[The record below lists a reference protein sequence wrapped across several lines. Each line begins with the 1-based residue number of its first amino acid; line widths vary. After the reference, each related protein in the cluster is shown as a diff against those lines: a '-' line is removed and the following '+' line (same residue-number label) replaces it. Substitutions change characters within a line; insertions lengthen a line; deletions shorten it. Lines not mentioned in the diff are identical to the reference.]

1 VIENTNDGFG
11 TARAFKE
18 NKISFRRGPMSH
30 KCQNCSN
37 AGKHPF
43 CSLGDEAR
51 SFLESQSVGVE
62 YPRGTVLFRE
72 GDQCDAIF
80 VVCSGK
86 IKVSVT
92 SREGRTMIFRIAH
105 GGDVL
110 GMSAALGGEPFEV
123 TAEALEP
130 SRVRVLHLKPLE
142 HLLHHFAGAT
152 MCAAK
157 ALAEDYKIAFDD
169 ARRLALPD
177 TPAGRLARLLLDW
190 AEEAKSGTSTPTI
203 TMALTHQELA
213 SMTATTRETITRT
226 LGRFRKKKLIAI
238 RGVALTLLQPSALE
252 QLSAC

>member
-1 VIENTNDGFG
+1 VIENTNDGLWHWACFDRSKTSQG
-11 TARAFKE
+11 EPKM
-18 NKISFRRGPMSH
+18 P
-30 KCQNCSN
+30 KCHNCPN
-37 AGKHPF
+37 AGKHAF
-43 CSLGDEAR
+43 CSLGDDAR

-72 GDQCDAIF
+72 GDQCDAVF
-80 VVCSGK
+80 VICSGK
-86 IKVSVT
+86 VKVSTT
-92 SREGRTMIFRIAH
+92 SREGRTMILRIAD

-130 SRVRVLHLKPLE
+130 SRVRVLHLKSLQ
-142 HLLHHFAGAT
+142 HLLHHFSDAS

-157 ALAEDYKIAFDD
+157 ALAEDYRVAFDE
-169 ARRLALPD
+169 ARRFALPE

-190 AEEAKSGTSTPTI
+190 AEEAKGTGSTPTI
-203 TMALTHQELA
+203 TMALTHEELA

-226 LGRFRKKKLIAI
+226 LGRFRKEKLISI
-238 RGVALTLLQPSALE
+238 RGVALTLLQPSALQ